1 LVQDLIETIYN
12 KKGRIY
18 KNREIGS
25 GRIVFALGEGLGGE
39 VGADLTLY
47 RGNEMYTLFLP
58 DIRRSYKQVIQ
69 WAE

>member
-1 LVQDLIETIYN
+1 LIQDLIETVYS

-18 KNREIGS
+18 KNQKIGS

-47 RGNEMYTLFLP
+47 AKNTMYTLFIP
-58 DIRRSYKQVIQ
+58 DISRSYKHEIQ
-69 WAE
+69 WT